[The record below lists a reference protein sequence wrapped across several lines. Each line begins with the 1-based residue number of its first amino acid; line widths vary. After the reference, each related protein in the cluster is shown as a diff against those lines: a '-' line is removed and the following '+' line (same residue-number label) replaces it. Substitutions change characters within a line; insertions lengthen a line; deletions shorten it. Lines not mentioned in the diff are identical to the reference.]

1 MWNRANIKGA
11 SKGARIYVGRSTTE
25 HNLLFSIHTLCMD
38 YVTKTFLLVSS
49 SVRSKQLLCLIGQF
63 KFQKRQLYAR
73 RLMTIKIVYQ
83 GVMRLAHIFVSGS
96 LTIRCII
103 LFSFGK
109 LADQRKVRC
118 SREMIF
124 IQSQLWELVLHRVKY
139 QRCFLPRKKK
149 KKSNIFPYSSYHGFI
164 TWPWSSLIMAS
175 TTLKKQLRSQPES
188 YCLKFN
194 IQA

>member
-1 MWNRANIKGA
+1 MWNPANIKGA

-83 GVMRLAHIFVSGS
+83 SVMRLAHIFVSGS
-96 LTIRCII
+96 LTIRCI
-103 LFSFGK
+103 GK

-118 SREMIF
+118 LREMIF

-149 KKSNIFPYSSYHGFI
+149 
-164 TWPWSSLIMAS
+164 
-175 TTLKKQLRSQPES
+175 RSQTS
-188 YCLKFN
+188 SHTAL
-194 IQA
+194 ITAL